1 MRKLLATLS
10 ILSAVALLSH
20 PAHAQLSK
28 KSELSL
34 SPLETQVLG
43 QRRWLKGSNAALRVI
58 VSNHETG
65 KPQSA
70 KVSVSLLPVPQNGK
84 TRTASLPVY
93 TGETSRL
100 GTLEANFRVPS
111 EAPGAYQLVVNVDSP
126 IGKDEVKQSV
136 QIEESLQLMLTA
148 DKPLYQPGQLVHIR
162 TLAMDMAT
170 RKPLGN
176 LPLIL
181 EVEDARGNKVFKKKQ
196 PLSKFGIASADFQL
210 ADEVNMGT
218 FTLRAILPQSQVEK
232 KVRVERYVL
241 PKYKIALKTEKP
253 YYLPGELVKG
263 TLSANYFFGKPVSDG
278 AVTLYIRT
286 IDVGVT
292 SLKELK
298 GKTDGK
304 GVYKFEYTL
313 PQFFVGQPFEQ
324 GKAIVELDATLK
336 DTADHQQEGRLSVP
350 VVKAPVQ
357 LTLVPENKVIVPGV
371 ENRLY
376 IAAGTPDGTT
386 LKEATLTIT
395 NDFESLKKVTLKTD
409 DLGIATYS
417 FVPQDKPVHIFV
429 QAKDKE
435 GRNARAEI
443 GLSAQPN
450 IPGIILRID
459 KPMAKVGDRLQFHAL
474 SSQKGGM
481 LYIDVIRNRQTIL
494 THAQPM
500 EGNDT
505 RFRLPITNDMV
516 GTLEVHAYKILP
528 DENIIRDTRVL
539 VVSPADDLNISV
551 TADKNEYRPGGEAL
565 LHFKVRDPQNRPVL
579 AALGIAIVD
588 ESVFALSELQPGLE
602 RIYFLLE
609 KELMDPKYEIHGL
622 RPTGLLNPMPKSD
635 APIPEMAR
643 QRAATVVLASAEAK
657 VNFDFRSNTYKARWN
672 QILQKAVPLIEK
684 DYLKINEAVTRYR
697 NENRATLSEA
707 EGLDTLIKKGYL
719 SVSTTQDPWGTPYKV
734 NFMGGAQG
742 FSGYFTIA
750 SAGPDKRFGT
760 LDDIADI
767 NQYRVYRRRF
777 RDSGGFAGGGG
788 ARGGAGGFGGAGGAG
803 GGGGGGGAGGAGGG
817 GGGGGAG
824 VEFDDKLGVGRFAF
838 AAPMAVNGAVAD
850 NRLFVGEG
858 FREKRA
864 LAKGMM
870 TLAAG
875 LEGVSGGDAPRVRE
889 YFPETMFWNPEM
901 VTNEQGEAEIRLP
914 IADSITTW
922 RTSVM
927 GNGLEGQL
935 GSTTSSIKV
944 FQDFFVDIDLPIAL
958 TQNDRLEIPVAIYNY
973 MPVAQEVKLTLKQE
987 PWFTLDGS
995 PVQSTKVDA
1004 GQVKVVYYKMMA
1016 KEIGKHALL
1025 VTAKGTKLSDAIRR
1039 IIDVQ
1044 PDGKESRPTINDRL
1058 DGQADKH
1065 ISIPANAI
1073 EGASTIF
1080 VKLYPGAFSQVV
1092 EGLDGI
1098 LRMPNGCF
1106 EQTSSTTY
1114 PNILV
1119 LDYLKQSKKL
1129 NPELQMKAE
1138 QYINV
1143 GYQRLVTFEVKDG
1156 GGFSW
1161 FGDNPAHQILTAY
1174 GLLEFSDM
1182 SKVHEVDPALISRT
1196 QNWLASK
1203 QQPDGSWEEKGNGI
1217 AEGIINRQTGALR
1230 STAYITWALAESGYK
1245 GAQVAKGVTYV
1256 KEKLSEAKDPYTL
1269 AVILNMMVR
1278 VEKESNLTERVANE
1292 LIALAK
1298 TTDKVAYWDSN
1309 TQTFTGANQSG
1320 ADLET
1325 TGMAA
1330 YALAQWGRNT
1340 GFLNKV
1346 LTHLIQSKDSFGT
1359 WTSTQGTVWSMKA
1372 LLTASKGGTGD
1383 KASVTVIAN
1392 GKRATTFNITPED
1405 SDVMRQIDLKEFV
1418 KAGDNDI
1425 RLEYKG
1431 EGSLLYQVTGRY
1443 YTPWNQV
1450 ELPRPEFQPLELKVA
1465 YDKTTLAQDETV
1477 TVNVTIKNRTDKIAE
1492 MPLVD
1497 VGVPPG
1503 FTVIPDKLQG
1513 AVENKVISKFTV
1525 AARQVILYLTELQP
1539 GQEVQVSYQVKA
1551 KYPLR
1556 AQTPLSK
1563 AYPYYNPEKVATVA
1577 PTGIIVRK

>member
-10 ILSAVALLSH
+10 ILSAVVLLSH

-70 KVSVSLLPVPQNGK
+70 KVSVSLLPIAQNGK

-93 TGETSRL
+93 AGETSRL

-176 LPLIL
+176 LPLVL

-196 PLSKFGIASADFQL
+196 TLSKFGIASADFQL

-241 PKYKIALKTEKP
+241 PKYKVVLKTEKP

-278 AVTLYIRT
+278 AVTLNIRT

-324 GKAIVELDATLK
+324 GKAIVELEANLK

-376 IAAGTPDGTT
+376 IAAGTADGTT

-395 NDFESLKKVTLKTD
+395 NDLEKSKSVTLKTD

-417 FVPQDKPVHIFV
+417 FSPQDKPIRIFV

-435 GRNARAEI
+435 GRNAKAEI
-443 GLSAQPN
+443 ALSAQPN

-459 KPMAKVGDRLQFHAL
+459 KPMAKVGDRLQFQAL
-474 SSQKGGM
+474 SSQKGGT

-609 KELMDPKYEIHGL
+609 KELMEPKYEIHGL

-635 APIPEMAR
+635 APVPEMAR

-657 VNFDFRSNTYKARWN
+657 VNFDFRSNTYKERWN

-707 EGLDTLIKKGYL
+707 EGLDALIKKGYL
-719 SVSTTQDPWGTPYKV
+719 SLSTTQDPWGTPYKV

-767 NQYRVYRRRF
+767 NQYRVYNRRF
-777 RDSGGFAGGGG
+777 RGAMMGGGGFA
-788 ARGGAGGFGGAGGAG
+788 AGR
-803 GGGGGGGAGGAGGG
+803 

-824 VEFDDKLGVGRFAF
+824 VVFDDGPQGMVDKFAF
-838 AAPMAVNGAVAD
+838 AAAPQAWGVNRGIAE
-850 NRLFVGEG
+850 NRLFGAEG
-858 FREKRA
+858 FKEKGAR
-864 LAKGMM
+864 AKGLT

-889 YFPETMFWNPEM
+889 YFPETLLWNPEM

-927 GNGLEGQL
+927 GNGLDGQL
-935 GSTTSSIKV
+935 GSATSSIKV
-944 FQDFFVDIDLPIAL
+944 FQDFFVDIDLPVAL

-995 PVQSTKVDA
+995 PLQTTKVDA

-1039 IIDVQ
+1039 TIDVQ

-1058 DGQADKH
+1058 DGQVDRH

-1182 SKVHEVDPALISRT
+1182 SKVHEVDPALIART

-1203 QQPDGSWEEKGNGI
+1203 QQPDGSWEEKGSGI

-1245 GAQVAKGVTYV
+1245 GGQVAKGVTYV

-1278 VEKESNLTERVANE
+1278 VEKESNLTEKVANE
-1292 LIALAK
+1292 LIALAT
-1298 TTDKVAYWDSN
+1298 TTDKVAYWDAK
-1309 TQTFTGANQSG
+1309 TQTFTGANQIG

-1372 LLTASKGGTGD
+1372 LLTASKGGAGD

-1392 GKRATTFNITPED
+1392 GKKATTFNITPED

-1450 ELPRPEFQPLELKVA
+1450 ELPRPEFQPLELKVN

-1539 GQEVQVSYQVKA
+1539 GQEVSVSYQVKA

>member
-10 ILSAVALLSH
+10 ILSLGTLANSPVR
-20 PAHAQLSK
+20 AQLSK
-28 KSELSL
+28 KSELNL

-43 QRRWLKGSNAALRVI
+43 QNRWLKGGSAALRVI

-70 KVSVSLLPVPQNGK
+70 KVSLSLIPLAQGGK
-84 TRTASLPVY
+84 SRTASLPLY

-100 GTLEANFRVPS
+100 GTLEANFRVPN
-111 EAPGAYQLVVNVDSP
+111 EAPGAYQLAVNVDSP
-126 IGKDEVKQSV
+126 IGKDSVKQTIQV
-136 QIEESLQLMLTA
+136 EESLQLMLTA
-148 DKPLYQPGQLVHIR
+148 DKPIYQPGQMVRIR

-176 LPLIL
+176 LPLTL

-196 PLSKFGIASADFQL
+196 ILSKFGIASADFQL

-218 FTLRAILPQSQVEK
+218 FTLRAILPQTQAEK

-241 PKYKIALKTEKP
+241 PKYKVSLKTEKP

-263 TLSANYFFGKPVSDG
+263 TLSANYFFGKPVSEG
-278 AVTLYIRT
+278 GVTLNIRT

-298 GKTDGK
+298 GKTDAK

-313 PQFFVGQPFEQ
+313 PPFFVGQPFEQ
-324 GKAIVELDATLK
+324 GKAIVELDATLR

-357 LTLVPENKVIVPGV
+357 LTLVPENKIVVPNV

-395 NDFESLKKVTLKTD
+395 NDFEKGKSSTLKTD

-429 QAKDKE
+429 RAKDKE
-435 GRNARAEI
+435 GRVATAEI
-443 GLSAQPN
+443 GLSAQASV
-450 IPGIILRID
+450 PGIILRVD
-459 KPMAKVGDRLQFHAL
+459 KPMAKVGDRLQFQAL
-474 SSQKGGM
+474 SSQKGGT

-500 EGNDT
+500 EGNET
-505 RFRLPITNDMV
+505 RFRLPVTNDMA

-565 LHFKVRDPQNRPVL
+565 LRFKVRDPQNRPVL
-579 AALGIAIVD
+579 AALGVAIVD

-609 KELMDPKYEIHGL
+609 KELMEPKYEIHGL
-622 RPTGLLNPMPKSD
+622 RPTGLINPIPLRD
-635 APIPEMAR
+635 TPVPEMAR

-657 VNFDFRSNTYKARWN
+657 VNFDFRTNTYKERWAL
-672 QILQKAVPLIEK
+672 ILQKVVPIIEK
-684 DYLKINEAVTRYR
+684 DYLKIYEAVTRYR
-697 NENRATLSEA
+697 NENRVVLTET
-707 EGLDTLIKKGYL
+707 EGLDTLVKKGYL
-719 SVSTTQDPWGTPYKV
+719 SASTIQDPWGTPYKV
-734 NFMGGAQG
+734 NFMGAQG
-742 FSGYFTIA
+742 YSGYFTIA

-760 LDDIADI
+760 VDDVADI
-767 NQYRVYRRRF
+767 NQYRYYARR
-777 RDSGGFAGGGG
+777 GFGVRAGGGMMGG
-788 ARGGAGGFGGAGGAG
+788 AGAGGFGGGGGRAGGA
-803 GGGGGGGAGGAGGG
+803 
-817 GGGGGAG
+817 
-824 VEFDDKLGVGRFAF
+824 EFFAE
-838 AAPMAVNGAVAD
+838 NGAVAD
-850 NRLFVGEG
+850 MKPAAPMAAFDGAAQNRFALGIKRKDAVDKLANLRELTGSAQGLGAEG
-858 FREKRA
+858 A
-864 LAKGMM
+864 DA
-870 TLAAG
+870 
-875 LEGVSGGDAPRVRE
+875 APRVRE
-889 YFPETMFWNPEM
+889 YFPETLLWNPEM

-914 IADSITTW
+914 MADSITTW

-927 GNGLEGQL
+927 GNGLDGQL

-944 FQDFFVDIDLPIAL
+944 FQDFFVDIDLPVAL
-958 TQNDRLEIPVAIYNY
+958 TQNDRLEMPVAIYNY

-995 PVQSTKVDA
+995 PVQSTKIEA
-1004 GQVKVVYYKMMA
+1004 GQVKVVYYKISA
-1016 KEIGKHALL
+1016 KENGKHALL
-1025 VTAKGTKLSDAIRR
+1025 VTAKGSKLSDAIRR
-1039 IIDVQ
+1039 VIDVQ
-1044 PDGKESRPTINDRL
+1044 PDGKESRLTINDRL
-1058 DGQADKH
+1058 EGQVDKH
-1065 ISIPANAI
+1065 IQIPANAI

-1080 VKLYPGAFSQVV
+1080 VKLYPGTFSQVV

-1119 LDYLKQSKKL
+1119 LDYLKQNKKI
-1129 NPELQMKAE
+1129 NPELQLKAE

-1196 QNWLASK
+1196 QIWLASK
-1203 QQPDGSWEEKGNGI
+1203 QQPDGSWEEKNHGI

-1278 VEKESNLTERVANE
+1278 VEKESALTEKIAND

-1298 TTDKVAYWDSN
+1298 TTGKTAYWDSN
-1309 TQTFTGANQSG
+1309 TQTFTGANQRG

-1346 LTHLIQSKDSFGT
+1346 LTYLVQSKDSFGT
-1359 WTSTQGTVWSMKA
+1359 WESTQGTVWSMKA
-1372 LLTASKGGTGD
+1372 LLTASKGGGGD
-1383 KASVTVIAN
+1383 KATVAVIAN
-1392 GKRATTFNITPED
+1392 GKKATTFNITPDD

-1431 EGSLLYQVTGRY
+1431 EGSLLYQVVGRY
-1443 YTPWNQV
+1443 YTPWNQA
-1450 ELPRPEFQPLELKVA
+1450 EMPRPEFQPLELKVN
-1465 YDKTTLAQDETV
+1465 YDKTNLAQDETV

-1513 AVENKVISKFTV
+1513 AVENKTISKFTV

-1539 GQEVQVSYQVKA
+1539 GQEVSVSYQVKA

-1563 AYPYYNPEKVATVA
+1563 AYPYYNPEKTATVA
-1577 PTGIIVRK
+1577 PTAIVVRK

>member
-1 MRKLLATLS
+1 MRNHLAALCFLS
-10 ILSAVALLSH
+10 VGASLCS
-20 PAHAQLSK
+20 PAHAQQPQ
-28 KSELSL
+28 KSELTL

-43 QRRWLKGSNAALRVI
+43 QNRWLKGSSAALRVI

-70 KVSVSLLPVPQNGK
+70 KVNLSLLPTVSRGLLAHP
-84 TRTASLPVY
+84 LPLY
-93 TGETSRL
+93 SGETSRL
-100 GTLEANFRVPS
+100 GTLEATFRVPS

-126 IGKDEVKQSV
+126 LGKEEVKQNV

-170 RKPLGN
+170 RKALGN
-176 LPLIL
+176 LPLTL
-181 EVEDARGNKVFKKKQ
+181 EVEDARGNKVFKKRQ
-196 PLSKFGIASADFQL
+196 NLSKFGIASADFQL

-218 FTLRAILPQSQVEK
+218 YTIRAILPQTQVEK

-241 PKYKIALKTEKP
+241 PKYRVNLKTEKT
-253 YYLPGELVKG
+253 YYLPGEMVKG
-263 TLSANYFFGKPVSDG
+263 TLSANYFFGKPVSSG
-278 AVTLYIRT
+278 EVTLNIRT

-298 GKTDGK
+298 GKTDAK
-304 GVYKFEYTL
+304 GEYKFEYTL

-324 GKAIVELDATLK
+324 GKAIVELDANLK
-336 DTADHQQEGRLSVP
+336 DTADHQQQGRISVP

-357 LTLVPENKVIVPGV
+357 LTLVPENRIVVAGV

-376 IAAGTPDGTT
+376 IAAGTPDGNT

-395 NDFESLKKVTLKTD
+395 NDQDKQSNVTLKTD
-409 DLGIATYS
+409 ELGIATYS
-417 FVPQDKPVHIFV
+417 FVPQDKPMRIFV

-435 GRNARAEI
+435 GRSTSAEI
-443 GLSAQPN
+443 GLSAQTN
-450 IPGIILRID
+450 IPGVILRLD
-459 KPMAKVGDRLQFHAL
+459 KPMAKVGDRVQFQAL
-474 SSQKGGM
+474 SSQKGGT

-500 EGNDT
+500 TGNDT
-505 RFRLPITNDMV
+505 KFRLPITNDMV

-539 VVSPADDLNISV
+539 VVSPANDLNISV

-579 AALGIAIVD
+579 AALGVAIVD

-609 KELMDPKYEIHGL
+609 KELMEPKYEIHGL
-622 RPTGLLNPMPKSD
+622 RPTGLLHPNTLRDTPLTELS
-635 APIPEMAR
+635 R

-657 VNFDFRSNTYKARWN
+657 VNFDFRSNTYKDRWN
-672 QILQKAVPLIEK
+672 QILMKAVPLIEK
-684 DYLKINEAVTRYR
+684 DYLKIYDAVVRYR
-697 NENRATLSEA
+697 NENKTTLTEA
-707 EGLDTLIKKGYL
+707 EGLPWLIKKGYL
-719 SVSTTQDPWGTPYKV
+719 SQETTLDPWGTPYKV
-734 NFMGGAQG
+734 DFMGAQAYT
-742 FSGYFTIA
+742 YFTIS
-750 SAGPDKRFGT
+750 SAGPDKRWGT
-760 LDDIADI
+760 VDDIADI
-767 NQYRVYRRRF
+767 NRYRAYYSRR
-777 RDSGGFAGGGG
+777 GGMVRRGFGAGIGGG
-788 ARGGAGGFGGAGGAG
+788 GGFGGG
-803 GGGGGGGAGGAGGG
+803 GG
-817 GGGGGAG
+817 
-824 VEFDDKLGVGRFAF
+824 DFAQGLRE
-838 AAPMAVNGAVAD
+838 APAPMAMMGGRNRAVFDDGAVDKFALMEKGEKGEWGVTVLRSMTAD
-850 NRLFVGEG
+850 TKLY
-858 FREKRA
+858 KRA
-864 LAKGMM
+864 
-870 TLAAG
+870 T
-875 LEGVSGGDAPRVRE
+875 EGVDSAPRVRE
-889 YFPETMFWNPEM
+889 YFPETLLWNPEM
-901 VTNEQGEAEIRLP
+901 LTDEQGEAEIRLP
-914 IADSITTW
+914 LADSITTW

-927 GNGLEGQL
+927 GNSIEGQL

-944 FQDFFVDIDLPIAL
+944 FQDFFVDIDLPVAL
-958 TQNDRLEIPVAIYNY
+958 TQNDKLEIPVAIYNY
-973 MPVAQEVKLTLKQE
+973 MPVAQEVKLTLKEE
-987 PWFTLDGS
+987 PWFTLEGS
-995 PVQSTKVDA
+995 PIQTTKIDG
-1004 GQVKVVYYKMMA
+1004 GQVKVVYYKLTA
-1016 KEIGKHALL
+1016 KANGKHALM

-1039 IIDVQ
+1039 VIDVQ

-1058 DGQADKH
+1058 EKSVEKH
-1065 ISIPANAI
+1065 IQIPENSI

-1080 VKLYPGAFSQVV
+1080 VKLYPGSFSQVV
-1092 EGLDGI
+1092 EGLDGV

-1119 LDYLKQSKKL
+1119 LDYMKQNKKI

-1174 GLLEFSDM
+1174 GLLEFTDM
-1182 SKVHEVDPALISRT
+1182 SRVHEVDPALIART
-1196 QNWLASK
+1196 QNWLAGK
-1203 QQPDGSWEEKGNGI
+1203 QHPDGSWEEKNAGI

-1269 AVILNMMVR
+1269 AVILNMLVR
-1278 VEKESNLTERVANE
+1278 VEKESGITEKVANE

-1298 TTDKVAYWDSN
+1298 TTDKTAYWDSN
-1309 TQTFTGANQSG
+1309 TQTFTGANQRG

-1330 YALAQWGRNT
+1330 YSLAQWGRNT

-1346 LTHLIQSKDSFGT
+1346 LTYLVQSKDSFGT
-1359 WTSTQGTVWSMKA
+1359 WESTQGTVWSMKA
-1372 LLTASKGGTGD
+1372 LLVASKGGGGGD

-1392 GKRATTFNITPED
+1392 GKKATTFNITPED
-1405 SDVMRQIDLKEFV
+1405 NDVMRQIDLKEFV

-1425 RLEYKG
+1425 RLEYQG
-1431 EGSLLYQVTGRY
+1431 EGSLLYQVVGRY
-1443 YTPWNQV
+1443 YTPWERV
-1450 ELPRPEFQPLELKVA
+1450 EAPRPEFQPLELKVN
-1465 YDKTTLAQDETV
+1465 YDKTNLTQDETV

-1492 MPLVD
+1492 MPLID
-1497 VGVPPG
+1497 LGVPPG

-1513 AVENKVISKFTV
+1513 AVENKTISKFTV

-1539 GQEVQVSYQVKA
+1539 GQEVQLSYQVKA

>member
-1 MRKLLATLS
+1 
-10 ILSAVALLSH
+10 
-20 PAHAQLSK
+20 
-28 KSELSL
+28 
-34 SPLETQVLG
+34 
-43 QRRWLKGSNAALRVI
+43 
-58 VSNHETG
+58 
-65 KPQSA
+65 
-70 KVSVSLLPVPQNGK
+70 
-84 TRTASLPVY
+84 
-93 TGETSRL
+93 
-100 GTLEANFRVPS
+100 
-111 EAPGAYQLVVNVDSP
+111 
-126 IGKDEVKQSV
+126 
-136 QIEESLQLMLTA
+136 
-148 DKPLYQPGQLVHIR
+148 
-162 TLAMDMAT
+162 
-170 RKPLGN
+170 
-176 LPLIL
+176 
-181 EVEDARGNKVFKKKQ
+181 
-196 PLSKFGIASADFQL
+196 
-210 ADEVNMGT
+210 
-218 FTLRAILPQSQVEK
+218 
-232 KVRVERYVL
+232 
-241 PKYKIALKTEKP
+241 
-253 YYLPGELVKG
+253 
-263 TLSANYFFGKPVSDG
+263 
-278 AVTLYIRT
+278 
-286 IDVGVT
+286 
-292 SLKELK
+292 
-298 GKTDGK
+298 
-304 GVYKFEYTL
+304 
-313 PQFFVGQPFEQ
+313 
-324 GKAIVELDATLK
+324 
-336 DTADHQQEGRLSVP
+336 
-350 VVKAPVQ
+350 
-357 LTLVPENKVIVPGV
+357 
-371 ENRLY
+371 
-376 IAAGTPDGTT
+376 
-386 LKEATLTIT
+386 
-395 NDFESLKKVTLKTD
+395 
-409 DLGIATYS
+409 
-417 FVPQDKPVHIFV
+417 
-429 QAKDKE
+429 
-435 GRNARAEI
+435 
-443 GLSAQPN
+443 
-450 IPGIILRID
+450 
-459 KPMAKVGDRLQFHAL
+459 MAKVGDRLQFHAL
-474 SSQKGGM
+474 SSQKGGT

-579 AALGIAIVD
+579 AALGVAIVD

-609 KELMDPKYEIHGL
+609 KELMEPKYEIHGL

-635 APIPEMAR
+635 APVPEMAR

-657 VNFDFRSNTYKARWN
+657 VNFDFRSNTYKDRWN

-697 NENRATLSEA
+697 NENRATLTEA
-707 EGLDTLIKKGYL
+707 EGLDVLIKKGYL
-719 SVSTTQDPWGTPYKV
+719 SLSTTQDPWGTPYKV

-767 NQYRVYRRRF
+767 NQYRNYYRRSRGGMMG
-777 RDSGGFAGGGG
+777 RGGFAGGGG
-788 ARGGAGGFGGAGGAG
+788 V
-803 GGGGGGGAGGAGGG
+803 GGGGAGGAVFFEDN
-817 GGGGGAG
+817 GAIA
-824 VEFDDKLGVGRFAF
+824 DMKLAAPMPMGALMKGANENRFAF
-838 AAPMAVNGAVAD
+838 GLKRKDGVDKLATLGEVAD
-850 NRLFVGEG
+850 SPQGLGTEG
-858 FREKRA
+858 
-864 LAKGMM
+864 
-870 TLAAG
+870 AG
-875 LEGVSGGDAPRVRE
+875 AAPRVRE
-889 YFPETMFWNPEM
+889 YFPETLLWNPEM

-927 GNGLEGQL
+927 GNGLDGQL

-944 FQDFFVDIDLPIAL
+944 FQDFFVDIDLPVAL

-1058 DGQADKH
+1058 DGQVDKH

-1182 SKVHEVDPALISRT
+1182 SKVHEVDPALIART

-1203 QQPDGSWEEKGNGI
+1203 QHPDGSWEEKGSGI

-1309 TQTFTGANQSG
+1309 TQTFTGANQRG

-1330 YALAQWGRNT
+1330 YSLAQWGRNT

-1346 LTHLIQSKDSFGT
+1346 LTYLIQSKDSFGT
-1359 WTSTQGTVWSMKA
+1359 WESTQGTVWSMKA
-1372 LLTASKGGTGD
+1372 LLTASKGGAGD
-1383 KASVTVIAN
+1383 KATVSVIAN
-1392 GKRATTFNITPED
+1392 GKKATTFNITPED

-1418 KAGDNDI
+1418 KAGDNNI

-1450 ELPRPEFQPLELKVA
+1450 ELPRPEFQPLELKVN

-1525 AARQVILYLTELQP
+1525 AARQVILYLMELQP